1 MLNKLSISFRMLAY
15 ILIPTIFFV
24 VIGYFALQGLGKDL
38 KALKA
43 SDANFRSV
51 IAATDVTANIN
62 KHYALLLSNI
72 NSGLIYWDAAEQ
84 LTGEGLKV
92 IQTSLDNFKKVLTED
107 EVKSELVQRTI
118 AEQERLISSYE
129 GIRKIFSKGAN
140 AETSMSSKKRKSD
153 KNNVANKT
161 DEISNDYVSNKE
173 VLNDYIFNE
182 LFLVFNPLTDDL
194 SQLTKEK
201 YDTTTAI
208 SSEAINGSK
217 IITNE
222 VLIYLFGG
230 ILFTMVSGNLIMQSI
245 TKPTLNLTSVVHR
258 LAKGEFDARVNV
270 VGKDEFSRL
279 GTAFNGLLD
288 DRAVTLDTIDSEH
301 QQLNQSVFSLL
312 QAVAELSERNLTIRA
327 NVTEDAT
334 GPVADAINLLAEET
348 SSTLIEVRNVAA
360 EVNET
365 SQKVNTHLMSVNK
378 LAMKEQE
385 RAIETADQMNQMLQR
400 LDSIA
405 NSASATNI
413 MADNTTAS
421 TKKAHESVSETLSGM
436 SIIRETVQETGKRIK
451 QLGERSQE
459 ISHVIEIIN
468 TIAER
473 TTVLALN
480 ASMQAVAAG
489 DAGRG
494 FSVIAEEI
502 QRLAESSREST
513 GQIATLVR
521 NIQQET
527 NTTISTM
534 DQTIEQVIDGS
545 TKAED
550 AAAQMQKV
558 LETTSELV
566 HAVDQIAIASRDQVS
581 ISEGLKH
588 KAEGILKSTQSTGQE
603 LLSLTGLSRNM
614 ANYAQQLVKSVNVF
628 TLDDKDKSRNT
639 HSKEA

>member
-1 MLNKLSISFRMLAY
+1 MLNRLSIGMRMLAF
-15 ILIPTIFFV
+15 IMLPVIIFFV
-24 VIGYFALQGLGKDL
+24 IGILSLNGIDQDHRALGTGDKNL
-38 KALKA
+38 KIVLASSDVNYNVNQHYSQLISNLNMEFIPWSEGESKTRKGIQIIQSSFSTFNNALTPEEKRSPEVQELFKA
-43 SDANFRSV
+43 QDKLISGFVSIKKFFSNGHGNNEKIALNNYTKTMMFPLAKSV
-51 IAATDVTANIN
+51 VDKVNTIIDEKFAAT
-62 KHYALLLSNI
+62 S
-72 NSGLIYWDAAEQ
+72 
-84 LTGEGLKV
+84 
-92 IQTSLDNFKKVLTED
+92 
-107 EVKSELVQRTI
+107 
-118 AEQERLISSYE
+118 
-129 GIRKIFSKGAN
+129 
-140 AETSMSSKKRKSD
+140 
-153 KNNVANKT
+153 
-161 DEISNDYVSNKE
+161 
-173 VLNDYIFNE
+173 
-182 LFLVFNPLTDDL
+182 
-194 SQLTKEK
+194 
-201 YDTTTAI
+201 AI
-208 SSEAINGSK
+208 SKAALEQSAQTRND
-217 IITNE
+217 
-222 VLIYLFGG
+222 VLIALFCGVL
-230 ILFTMVSGNLIMQSI
+230 IMIIFGNLIMQSI
-245 TKPTLNLTSVVHR
+245 TIPTKNLTDVVHR
-258 LAKGEFDARVNV
+258 LASGEYDARIETK
-270 VGKDEFSRL
+270 GKDEYFSL
-279 GTAFNGLLD
+279 GTAFNSLLD
-288 DRAVTLDTIDSEH
+288 DRAVTLNTIDSEH
-301 QQLNQSVFSLL
+301 QELNQSVFSLL

-327 NVTEDAT
+327 KVTEDAT

-348 SSTLIEVRNVAA
+348 SATLFEVRNVAT

-385 RAIETADQMNQMLQR
+385 RAIETTDQMNKMLLR

-405 NSASATNI
+405 ESAAATNI
-413 MADNTTAS
+413 MADNTSVS
-421 TKKAHESVSETLSGM
+421 TKKAHESVSDTLNGM
-436 SIIRETVQETGKRIK
+436 SVIRETVQETGKRIK

-513 GQIATLVR
+513 NQISTLVR

-527 NTTISTM
+527 NTTIATM

-550 AAAQMQKV
+550 AAKQMQRV

-566 HAVDQIAIASRDQVS
+566 HSVDQIAIASKDQVS

-614 ANYAQQLVKSVNVF
+614 AEYAQQLVKSVNVF
-628 TLDDKDKSRNT
+628 KIDENDTEETIRNA
-639 HSKEA
+639 KV